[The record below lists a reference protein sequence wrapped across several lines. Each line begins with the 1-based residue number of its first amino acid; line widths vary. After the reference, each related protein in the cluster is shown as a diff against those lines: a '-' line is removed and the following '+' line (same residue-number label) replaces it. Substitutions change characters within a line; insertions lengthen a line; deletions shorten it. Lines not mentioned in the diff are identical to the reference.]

1 MKKTLYQLI
10 CMLSAAVL
18 TGCSDFHI
26 TGETDTVTDV
36 IDGGTIQLNSGLTV
50 HILGLSPSSAFTEEY
65 LKTNLLDRE
74 VVLTADSEWGDTF
87 ESYDDEIYAYVTE
100 TDKYEDI
107 SRKLLKMAG
116 ENAFSTAYLAD
127 SLKSYKK
134 IFEEDNRKLTDN
146 ELAAM
151 LKASSMLVYGA
162 GDGGSFIG
170 TAFFIND
177 NGLAVSNN
185 HVVNSKNAYKVYL
198 SDSQGNINYDQGY
211 NITTIVKESD
221 YRYGP
226 DYTIFYVTLDDDT
239 KKRLSK
245 LKVGKHRPASGDK
258 IATVGNPAPGDR
270 ILNMSYAH
278 GTVAA
283 IRDDQG
289 LIQINAPITH
299 GFSGGPLVNEY
310 GQVVGISS
318 SGYDNSNANLNFA
331 VDMQIVRDALDK
343 AKVPYEGK

>member
-1 MKKTLYQLI
+1 MGSI
-10 CMLSAAVL
+10 AAAVL

-36 IDGGTIQLNSGLTV
+36 LDGGTIQLNSGLTV
-50 HILGLSPSSAFTEEY
+50 HILGLAPSSSFSEEY
-65 LKTNLLDRE
+65 LKTNVLNHE
-74 VVLTADSEWGDTF
+74 VVLTADSQWGDEF

-107 SRKLLKMAG
+107 GGKILRMAG
-116 ENAFSTAYLAD
+116 EKSFNTSYLVD
-127 SLKSYKK
+127 SLESYKK
-134 IFEEDNRKLTDN
+134 IFEYNPRPLTDN
-146 ELAAM
+146 ELAAK
-151 LKASSMLVYGA
+151 LKSSSMLVYGA
-162 GDGGSFIG
+162 GNEGSFIG

-185 HVVNSKNAYKVYL
+185 HVVNGNNAYKVYL

-226 DYTIFYVTLDDDT
+226 DYTIFYVNLDDDT

-245 LKVGKHRPASGDK
+245 LKVAKHRPTSGDK

-283 IRDDQG
+283 MRDEQG

-331 VDMQIVRDALDK
+331 VDMQIVREALDK
-343 AKVPYEGK
+343 ANVPYEGK